1 MAWYG
6 LASYLNNNNVRSALV
21 LEKGF
26 FDLEEIH
33 SRLGGGSG
41 ESPEWVHDV
50 TFIITRWTE
59 FNKDVCNLA
68 LEAEQLVVREK
79 LTPLDMGDQ
88 TLLAPF
94 KPNRIFA
101 AASNYVEHANEMETV
116 LAEKAE
122 SSPYVF
128 MKATTSVIGTGDT
141 IFIPPETEKAD
152 WEVEMGVVIGK
163 AGRRIK
169 VADAI
174 DHIAGYTVV
183 NDISA
188 RDMTRRNDFPFKHDW
203 FRGKSFD
210 TFCPVGPCFV
220 PKNCIENPHDLK
232 LGLSVNGE
240 VMQDGNTGEM
250 IFNSF
255 EQIAYISTLLTL
267 QPGDLIAT
275 GTPKGV
281 GMGRG
286 IFLKPGDLIDAYVE
300 RIGTLTNP
308 VEAER
313 ISPASE

>member
-1 MAWYG
+1 MLWYG
-6 LASYLNNNNVRSALV
+6 LSTCLGDDNNLRSALV
-21 LEKGF
+21 LEQGF
-26 FDLEEIH
+26 FDLEGIY
-33 SRLGGGSG
+33 SLLGGDSVNV
-41 ESPEWVHDV
+41 PEWVRNV
-50 TFIITRWTE
+50 TAAITGWTE
-59 FNKDVCNLA
+59 IYKDLDNLA
-68 LEAEQLVVREK
+68 HQAEQLVTDQK
-79 LTPLDMGDQ
+79 LNSLDLGGH

-101 AASNYVEHANEMETV
+101 AASNYTEHANEMETV
-116 LAEKAE
+116 LAEKAK
-122 SSPYVF
+122 SNPYVF
-128 MKATTSVIGTGDT
+128 MKAATSVIGTGDS
-141 IFIPPETEKAD
+141 IIIPPETEKAD
-152 WEVEMGVVIGK
+152 WEVELGVVIGK

-169 VADAI
+169 VADSEN
-174 DHIAGYTVV
+174 HIAGFTVV

-188 RDMTRRNDFPFKHDW
+188 RDMTRRDDFPFKHDW

-210 TFCPVGPCFV
+210 TFCPMGPCFV
-220 PKNCIENPHDLK
+220 PRNCVENPHDLK

-255 EQIAYISTLLTL
+255 EQIAYISSLLTL

-286 IFLKPGDLIDAYVE
+286 IFLKPGDVVSAYVE

-308 VEAER
+308 VKDE
-313 ISPASE
+313 PVT